1 LLGST
6 KKEELMRARIK
17 SSLADIS
24 VTTGHAD
31 EALTLHKEALES
43 FIKLND
49 PRGAA
54 RTYNNMGYIY
64 RRQRDEKR
72 ALEVYANV
80 EKLLD
85 SEKDPELVE
94 SRIKL
99 ASAFLEM
106 SELDRAKEHAFK
118 AHDDTTNGE
127 DAVLHARARAVLGR
141 YYSKTGDP
149 ELALHHY
156 TEALDGLSEQSDSHA
171 EVEITLLLGE
181 VLVDTGRRD
190 EAMECYRQALAL
202 AESNDYRV
210 LIGELLARLGEAA
223 PDKSRRMEYLQR
235 SLTVFRELGANDR
248 MRDIQT
254 KVHRALMG

>member
-1 LLGST
+1 MQGRWNEAEEHYNEAIGVLGSS
-6 KKEELMRARIK
+6 KEEELMRARIK

-24 VTTGHAD
+24 VTIGQSD
-31 EALTLHKEALES
+31 DALNLHKEALES

-64 RRQRDEKR
+64 RRQRDDKR

-80 EKLLD
+80 EGLLN
-85 SEKDPELVE
+85 SEEDPELVE

-99 ASAFLEM
+99 AAAFLEM
-106 SELDRAKEHAFK
+106 GELDRAKEHAFK
-118 AHDDTTNGE
+118 AHDETTAGD

-141 YYSKTGDP
+141 FYSKTGDP
-149 ELALHHY
+149 EL
-156 TEALDGLSEQSDSHA
+156 
-171 EVEITLLLGE
+171 TLLLGE
-181 VLVDTGRRD
+181 VLVDSGRSD
-190 EAMECYRQALAL
+190 EAMECYREALVL
-202 AESNDYRV
+202 AESNDYRM

-248 MRDIQT
+248 MRDIQS

>member
-1 LLGST
+1 
-6 KKEELMRARIK
+6 
-17 SSLADIS
+17 
-24 VTTGHAD
+24 
-31 EALTLHKEALES
+31 
-43 FIKLND
+43 
-49 PRGAA
+49 
-54 RTYNNMGYIY
+54 MGYIY
-64 RRQRDEKR
+64 RRQRDDKR

-80 EKLLD
+80 EGLLN
-85 SEKDPELVE
+85 SEEDPELVE

-99 ASAFLEM
+99 AAAFLEM
-106 SELDRAKEHAFK
+106 GELDRAKEHAFK
-118 AHDDTTNGE
+118 AHDETTSGD

-141 YYSKTGDP
+141 FYSKTGDP

-156 TEALDGLSEQSDSHA
+156 TEALDGLSDQQDSHA

-181 VLVDTGRRD
+181 VLVDSGRSD
-190 EAMECYRQALAL
+190 EAMECYREALVL
-202 AESNDYRV
+202 AESNDYRM

-248 MRDIQT
+248 MRDIQS